1 MNANQLTV
9 TLFALLPFTGC
20 LVPDDEDDTGNQTSA
35 GSESS
40 GTAPSTSAPTT
51 TAAESSGVGSVDSS
65 GSESGGATSADSS
78 GGETEN
84 PPPTNCVD
92 ATLLM
97 GNPYFDG
104 NLEGWN
110 PDGQGMLDDPPL
122 RSRHL
127 AGLPDDRIAIETQF
141 EVWGAEAGQLHRIAG
156 MEDDPGDTRY
166 SPNGACAEVRVLI
179 AAGIAGL
186 PDGRIVVADTRG
198 NGLVELREPFGD
210 CQGAVIAGN
219 PDVTLDVDVGGTG
232 TAAPGDVDGPGA
244 MARFNGVERPVSDED
259 GNIYVIDTGNS
270 KFKRIADDA
279 DRTVST
285 VFSYDDGLPMAMTAF
300 GGTLYVS
307 GTVAGE
313 DFIWAIDV
321 AGGTREVLYQ
331 GGDLFE
337 ELDTGADSIFFGMTN
352 DGVDLLLASG
362 QGYIVRVSTAGAP
375 LGIVAGFGPVIDYPT
390 DLDLS
395 MPIPVAELPIRSY
408 AIGLADLV
416 RAGNDLLFTNNAN
429 GVGFHVWSIHCG

>member
-1 MNANQLTV
+1 MKANPLTF
-9 TLFALLPFTGC
+9 TLLALLPFGC
-20 LVPDDEDDTGNQTSA
+20 LVPDDEDDTGNQTSP
-35 GSESS
+35 GSESG
-40 GTAPSTSAPTT
+40 GTDMSTTAPTT
-51 TAAESSGVGSVDSS
+51 TTDATVSTSGMVDSS
-65 GSESGGATSADSS
+65 GSESGEETNADSS
-78 GGETEN
+78 SGDTED
-84 PPPTNCVD
+84 PMPSTCVD
-92 ATLLM
+92 ATLFM

-104 NLEGWN
+104 DLGDWN
-110 PDGQGMLDDPPL
+110 TEGQGVLEDPPL

-127 AGLPDDRIAIETQF
+127 AGLPDGRVAIETQF
-141 EVWGAEAGQLHRIAG
+141 EIWGAENGTMHRIAG
-156 MEDDPGDTRY
+156 MEEDPDDTRY
-166 SPNGACAEVRVLI
+166 APNGACADVRVLI

-198 NGLVELREPFGD
+198 NGLVELSDPFGD

-232 TAAPGDVDGPGA
+232 TAAAGDIDGPGA

-259 GNIYVIDTGNS
+259 GNIYVVDTGNL

-285 VFSYDDGLPMAMTAF
+285 VFAYDDGLPMAMTAF

-321 AGGTREVLYQ
+321 AAGTREVLYQ

-337 ELDTGADSIFFGMTN
+337 ELDTGADSIFYGMTN
-352 DGVDLLLASG
+352 DGVDLLLASAE
-362 QGYIVRVSTAGAP
+362 GYIVRVSTAGEPIA
-375 LGIVAGFGPVIDYPT
+375 IVAGRGDVVDYPE
-390 DLDLS
+390 DLDLT
-395 MPIPVAELPIRSY
+395 MPIPLPELPIRSY
-408 AIGLADLV
+408 APADADLV
-416 RAGNDLLFTNNAN
+416 RSGTNLLFTGNAF
-429 GVGFHVWSIHCG
+429 GVGFHVWSINCE